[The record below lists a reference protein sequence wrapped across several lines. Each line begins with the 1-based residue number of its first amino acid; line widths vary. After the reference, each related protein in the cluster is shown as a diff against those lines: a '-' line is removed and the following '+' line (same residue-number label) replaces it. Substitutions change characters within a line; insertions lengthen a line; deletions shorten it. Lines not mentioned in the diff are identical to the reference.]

1 MVSFIVQFISSILI
15 GAFSSVFLNA
25 PHRTWKPMALS
36 GLLGWLVRYV
46 LMEFFGIPSPIATYI
61 SSLNVALL
69 AQYFARRRKQ
79 PSSIFLMPGLFPM
92 VPGALIYQTV
102 FEYLNGNTALG
113 FYYLTDTFLTG
124 VSIVLGIFTVDSVL
138 YKTKLYKEKLPKKNE
153 HIKEE

>member
-1 MVSFIVQFISSILI
+1 MLSFIVQFISSILI

-25 PHRTWKPMALS
+25 PHRTWQPMALS
-36 GLLGWLVRYV
+36 GLLGWLVRYA
-46 LMEFFGIPSPIATYI
+46 LMEFFGVSSPIATYV
-61 SSLNVALL
+61 SSLNISLL

-79 PSSIFLMPGLFPM
+79 PSSIFLIPGLFPM
-92 VPGALIYQTV
+92 VPGGLIYQTV
-102 FEYLNGNTALG
+102 FEYLSGNTALG
-113 FYYLTDTFLTG
+113 FYYLTETFLTG